1 MELLLIGMPGQ
12 GQANLSNFLPFWVEI
27 HYIIHVGT
35 KFRKRN
41 QITGQI
47 NTQQENQILIGI

>member
-1 MELLLIGMPGQ
+1 MFMPGKTICQ
-12 GQANLSNFLPFWVEI
+12 TFLPFWVEI

-41 QITGQI
+41 HITGQI
-47 NTQQENQILIGI
+47 NTKQENQILIGI